1 MIFLYIKRALNS
13 TEPMTLQF
21 GKTAGPNYE
30 ITNLN
35 PSTNPKNSSNPS
47 IDFPQN
53 NRAKRD
59 LTPTAR
65 TTKIRYDFSCVSH
78 SPSWYGHPHR

>member
-1 MIFLYIKRALNS
+1 
-13 TEPMTLQF
+13 MTVQS

-59 LTPTAR
+59 LTPTASGV
-65 TTKIRYDFSCVSH
+65 KERYYQREDEGKETEPVHGVFSLNLATIIS
-78 SPSWYGHPHR
+78 S